1 MNDVSKKVEKSLHI
15 SQDVIAQ
22 IVTNSVNEIE
32 GVYGIAPVMKTPRQL
47 WFRQENFG
55 NIRIGLVDDVLSV
68 SIGIILCRG
77 AKAVSVA
84 EEIQDKVKSAV
95 QNMLGLTVERIPK
108 INLAILRLAIY
119 EAIYEE
125 NVPVNVAISEAV
137 ALAGKYALEPD
148 VSFVNGVLGSFAK
161 EQEEKQ

>member
-22 IVTNSVNEIE
+22 IVTNSVNE

-95 QNMLGLTVERIPK
+95 QNMLGLTVAK
-108 INLAILRLAIY
+108 
-119 EAIYEE
+119 
-125 NVPVNVAISEAV
+125 VNVTICGVDLSE
-137 ALAGKYALEPD
+137 
-148 VSFVNGVLGSFAK
+148 K
-161 EQEEKQ
+161 E

>member
-47 WFRQENFG
+47 FRQENFG

-95 QNMLGLTVERIPK
+95 QNMLGLTVAK
-108 INLAILRLAIY
+108 
-119 EAIYEE
+119 
-125 NVPVNVAISEAV
+125 VNVTVCGVDLSE
-137 ALAGKYALEPD
+137 
-148 VSFVNGVLGSFAK
+148 K
-161 EQEEKQ
+161 E

>member
-32 GVYGIAPVMKTPRQL
+32 GVYGIAPVMKTPLQL

-95 QNMLGLTVERIPK
+95 QNMLGLTVAK
-108 INLAILRLAIY
+108 
-119 EAIYEE
+119 
-125 NVPVNVAISEAV
+125 VNVTVCGVDLSE
-137 ALAGKYALEPD
+137 
-148 VSFVNGVLGSFAK
+148 K
-161 EQEEKQ
+161 E

>member
-95 QNMLGLTVERIPK
+95 QNVKYNTDSFMYIEK
-108 INLAILRLAIY
+108 
-119 EAIYEE
+119 
-125 NVPVNVAISEAV
+125 EAV
-137 ALAGKYALEPD
+137 TKNEKRKGINYGNKKKRKYRRKTRSPSEFGMAY
-148 VSFVNGVLGSFAK
+148 
-161 EQEEKQ
+161 

>member
-32 GVYGIAPVMKTPRQL
+32 GVYGIAAVMKTPRQL

-95 QNMLGLTVERIPK
+95 QNMLGLTVAK
-108 INLAILRLAIY
+108 
-119 EAIYEE
+119 
-125 NVPVNVAISEAV
+125 VNVTVCGVDLSE
-137 ALAGKYALEPD
+137 
-148 VSFVNGVLGSFAK
+148 K
-161 EQEEKQ
+161 E

>member
-1 MNDVSKKVEKSLHI
+1 MPICQPAPAPPEKSVLTK
-15 SQDVIAQ
+15 SPSA
-22 IVTNSVNEIE
+22 
-32 GVYGIAPVMKTPRQL
+32 VMKTPRQL

-95 QNMLGLTVERIPK
+95 QNMLGLTVAK
-108 INLAILRLAIY
+108 
-119 EAIYEE
+119 
-125 NVPVNVAISEAV
+125 VNVTICGVDLSE
-137 ALAGKYALEPD
+137 
-148 VSFVNGVLGSFAK
+148 K
-161 EQEEKQ
+161 E

>member
-32 GVYGIAPVMKTPRQL
+32 GVCGIAPVMKTPRQL

-95 QNMLGLTVERIPK
+95 QNMLGLTVAK
-108 INLAILRLAIY
+108 
-119 EAIYEE
+119 
-125 NVPVNVAISEAV
+125 VNVTICGVDLSE
-137 ALAGKYALEPD
+137 
-148 VSFVNGVLGSFAK
+148 K
-161 EQEEKQ
+161 E

>member
-32 GVYGIAPVMKTPRQL
+32 GVYGIASVMKTPRQL

-95 QNMLGLTVERIPK
+95 QNMLGLTVAK
-108 INLAILRLAIY
+108 
-119 EAIYEE
+119 
-125 NVPVNVAISEAV
+125 VNVTICGVDLSE
-137 ALAGKYALEPD
+137 
-148 VSFVNGVLGSFAK
+148 K
-161 EQEEKQ
+161 E

>member
-55 NIRIGLVDDVLSV
+55 NIRIGLVDDVLYFPDW
-68 SIGIILCRG
+68 L
-77 AKAVSVA
+77 
-84 EEIQDKVKSAV
+84 Q
-95 QNMLGLTVERIPK
+95 
-108 INLAILRLAIY
+108 
-119 EAIYEE
+119 
-125 NVPVNVAISEAV
+125 
-137 ALAGKYALEPD
+137 EPLPYPEL
-148 VSFVNGVLGSFAK
+148 SK
-161 EQEEKQ
+161 R

>member
-68 SIGIILCRG
+68 QTPPL
-77 AKAVSVA
+77 
-84 EEIQDKVKSAV
+84 
-95 QNMLGLTVERIPK
+95 P
-108 INLAILRLAIY
+108 
-119 EAIYEE
+119 
-125 NVPVNVAISEAV
+125 
-137 ALAGKYALEPD
+137 LEPWT
-148 VSFVNGVLGSFAK
+148 SCLIQGSPMNSSAP
-161 EQEEKQ
+161 

>member
-1 MNDVSKKVEKSLHI
+1 MNMNDVSKKVEKSLHI

-32 GVYGIAPVMKTPRQL
+32 GVYGIATVMKTPRQL

-95 QNMLGLTVERIPK
+95 QNMLGLTVAK
-108 INLAILRLAIY
+108 
-119 EAIYEE
+119 
-125 NVPVNVAISEAV
+125 VNVTICGVDLSE
-137 ALAGKYALEPD
+137 
-148 VSFVNGVLGSFAK
+148 K
-161 EQEEKQ
+161 E

>member
-32 GVYGIAPVMKTPRQL
+32 GVYGIAPVMKTPRQH

-95 QNMLGLTVERIPK
+95 QNMLGLTVAK
-108 INLAILRLAIY
+108 
-119 EAIYEE
+119 
-125 NVPVNVAISEAV
+125 VNVTVCGVDLSE
-137 ALAGKYALEPD
+137 
-148 VSFVNGVLGSFAK
+148 K
-161 EQEEKQ
+161 E

>member
-32 GVYGIAPVMKTPRQL
+32 GVYGIAHVMKTPRQL
-47 WFRQENFG
+47 WFGQENFG

-95 QNMLGLTVERIPK
+95 QNMLGLTVAK
-108 INLAILRLAIY
+108 
-119 EAIYEE
+119 
-125 NVPVNVAISEAV
+125 VNVTICGVDLSE
-137 ALAGKYALEPD
+137 
-148 VSFVNGVLGSFAK
+148 K
-161 EQEEKQ
+161 E

>member
-32 GVYGIAPVMKTPRQL
+32 GVYGIPPVMKTPRQL

-95 QNMLGLTVERIPK
+95 QNMLGLTVAK
-108 INLAILRLAIY
+108 
-119 EAIYEE
+119 
-125 NVPVNVAISEAV
+125 VNVTICGVDLSE
-137 ALAGKYALEPD
+137 
-148 VSFVNGVLGSFAK
+148 K
-161 EQEEKQ
+161 E